1 MEVLAAMEVVCLL
14 RVDGTFGTLGTAA
27 IMAPSQRAT
36 AERSEEMCVAFA
48 LAALTEGVL

>member
-1 MEVLAAMEVVCLL
+1 MAVMEAFCFL
-14 RVDGTFGTLGTAA
+14 RFGGALGTLGTAA
-27 IMAPSQRAT
+27 IMVQSQRAP

>member
-1 MEVLAAMEVVCLL
+1 MAVMEAFCFL
-14 RVDGTFGTLGTAA
+14 RFGGAFGTLGTA